1 MSEIHL
7 KKHQIDQ
14 KSSFRKWVGFPAR
27 SPVPARGARGTI
39 VSATGSGKTIMA
51 AASALECFPHGRIL
65 VTVPTL
71 DLLVQTAQAWR
82 TVGHRSPMAAVCSLE
97 NDPVLNELGVRTT
110 TNPIQLALWA
120 GRGPVI
126 VFATYASLVDREDYA
141 ALQDQ
146 ERPYGPWQNSG
157 NGKTRKKTRG
167 PLEAALTGG
176 ERLYGQQMAPFDL
189 AIVDEAHGTAGDL
202 GRPWAAIHDNTRIP
216 ADFRL
221 YLTATP
227 RILAAARPQKGAD
240 GQELEIASMADDP
253 DGTYGAWLA
262 ELGLSEAIER
272 EILAGFEIDV
282 LEIRDPS
289 PVLGESEEARR
300 GRRLALL
307 QTALLEH
314 AAAYNLRTVMT
325 FHQKVEEA
333 AAFADKLPETAAALY
348 VNDASDDDL
357 AAADKLPKSSVNA
370 RFYELEAGRHVPP
383 DRVWSAWLCG
393 DHLVTERREVL
404 RQFAGGIDAAD
415 RRVHR
420 AFLASVRVLGE
431 GVDITGDR
439 GVEAICFAD
448 TRGSQVEIVQNIGRA
463 LRLNK
468 DGSTKIARI
477 IVPVFLEPGED
488 PTDMV
493 ASASFRP
500 LVAVLQGLRS
510 HDERLVEQ
518 LASRA
523 LTSGQRKVHVR
534 RDANGQII
542 GAGGEGDGE
551 DQEQDDTDAAAESAL
566 LHFSSPRDT
575 ATIAAFLRTRVYRP
589 ESLVWLEGYQALIRW
604 RKENEI
610 TGLYAVPYDVEA
622 EVGVTKDFPL
632 GRWVHQQ
639 RKALRAGELEERR
652 KTLLDAPEAGMVWEP
667 GEEAWETKL
676 AALRSYRRAM
686 GHLAPRQDAVWGE
699 GDAMV
704 PVGQHAANL
713 RRKGGLGKDAER
725 AAERAQQLAAIDED
739 WNCPWPLD
747 WQRHYRVLA
756 DLVDADGV
764 LPAIQPGVLF
774 EGDDL
779 GKWLA
784 RQREASTWAQ
794 LSAEQQE
801 RLSQLGVKPLE
812 APSPAPSA
820 KRAANGQSKAEQAF
834 HRGLAALTQWVER
847 EGAHRPAPRGHSEQI
862 AVDGEA
868 EPVTVKLGV
877 WVSNTKSRWD
887 KLTPEQQ
894 AALAALGVPWAKAAV
909 PAPSGG
915 PAPVRDAPVQ
925 PAPSGEQ
932 AQEYPDQGDPVTAEE
947 RETSRGTARARR
959 MNELMRKHTKAEL
972 LRMAYAGG
980 LVNHNSP
987 EKWRK
992 DEIASTVV
1000 DTEFR
1005 TADRAAPARP
1015 ASATARPVPAQPLP
1029 LPQQDHHDECDK
1041 SVYEGGTCTCDLI
1054 EQYGPPSERDDY

>member
-1 MSEIHL
+1 MSRIPL
-7 KKHQIDQ
+7 KKHQVDQ
-14 KSSFRKWVGFPAR
+14 KSAFRRWVGFPAR
-27 SPVPARGARGTI
+27 SSVPPQGARGTI

-51 AASALECFPHGRIL
+51 AASALECFPDGRIL

-82 TVGHRSPMAAVCSLE
+82 AVGHRSPMVAVCSLE

-120 GRGPVI
+120 GHGPVI
-126 VFATYASLVDREDYA
+126 GFATYASLVDREDYEDPMG
-141 ALQDQ
+141 QG
-146 ERPYGPWQNSG
+146 R
-157 NGKTRKKTRG
+157 TRG

-176 ERLYGQQMAPFDL
+176 ERLYGQRMDGFSL

-227 RILAAARPQKGAD
+227 RILASPRPQRGKD
-240 GQELEIASMADDP
+240 GQELEVASMVDDP
-253 DGTYGAWLA
+253 DGTYGSWLA

-272 EILAGFEIDV
+272 EILAPFEIDV

-289 PVLGESEEARR
+289 PVLGESEEAQR

-333 AAFADKLPETAAALY
+333 MAFAEKMPETAAELY

-357 AAADKLPKSSVNA
+357 AAAGRLPKSSIDA
-370 RFYELEAGRHVPP
+370 EFYELEAGRHVPP

-393 DHLVTERREVL
+393 DHLVSERREVL
-404 RQFAGGIDAAD
+404 RQFANGIDASG

-431 GVDITGDR
+431 GVDITGER

-463 LRLNK
+463 LRPNR
-468 DGSTKIARI
+468 DGTTKVARI
-477 IVPVFLEPGED
+477 IVPVFLQPGED

-523 LTSGQRKVHVR
+523 LTHGQRKVHLR
-534 RDANGQII
+534 RDEDGRIV
-542 GAGGEGDGE
+542 GAGGEVGE
-551 DQEQDDTDAAAESAL
+551 DQEHDDTDGAVESAL
-566 LHFSSPRDT
+566 LHFSSPRDA

-589 ESLVWLEGYQALIRW
+589 ESLVWLEGYQALLRW
-604 RKENEI
+604 REENKT
-610 TGLYAVPYDVEA
+610 TGLYAVPYDVEV

-652 KTLLDAPEAGMVWEP
+652 KLLLDAPEAGMVWEP
-667 GEEAWETKL
+667 GEEAWEAKL
-676 AALRSYRRAM
+676 AALRSYRRAT

-699 GDAMV
+699 GEAMV
-704 PVGQHAANL
+704 PIGQHMANL
-713 RRKGGLGKDAER
+713 RRKGAKNGLGKDPER
-725 AAERAQQLAAIDED
+725 AAVRAAQLTEIDPD
-739 WNCPWPLD
+739 WDCPWPLD

-756 DLVDADGV
+756 DLVDADGH
-764 LPAIQPGVLF
+764 LPDIAPGVLMD
-774 EGDDL
+774 GDDI
-779 GKWLA
+779 GRWLQQQKQLA
-784 RQREASTWAQ
+784 TWAR
-794 LSAEQQE
+794 LLPEQQE
-801 RLSQLGVKPLE
+801 RLSRLGIKPTE
-812 APSPAPSA
+812 APSPTPAAS
-820 KRAANGQSKAEQAF
+820 RAAKGPSKAQQAF
-834 HRGLAALTQWVER
+834 QRGLTALAQWVER
-847 EGAHRPAPRGHSEQI
+847 EGADRPVPRGHGELI
-862 AVDGEA
+862 AVDGETD
-868 EPVTVKLGV
+868 PVVVKLGV
-877 WVSNTKSRWD
+877 WVSNTKTRRD
-887 KLTPEQQ
+887 KLTQEQLE
-894 AALAALGVPWAKAAV
+894 ALRELGMEWA
-909 PAPSGG
+909 
-915 PAPVRDAPVQ
+915 
-925 PAPSGEQ
+925 
-932 AQEYPDQGDPVTAEE
+932 
-947 RETSRGTARARR
+947 
-959 MNELMRKHTKAEL
+959 
-972 LRMAYAGG
+972 
-980 LVNHNSP
+980 
-987 EKWRK
+987 
-992 DEIASTVV
+992 
-1000 DTEFR
+1000 
-1005 TADRAAPARP
+1005 
-1015 ASATARPVPAQPLP
+1015 
-1029 LPQQDHHDECDK
+1029 
-1041 SVYEGGTCTCDLI
+1041 
-1054 EQYGPPSERDDY
+1054 

>member
-1 MSEIHL
+1 MSRIPL

-27 SPVPARGARGTI
+27 SSVPPQGARGTI

-51 AASALECFPHGRIL
+51 AASALECFPEDRIL

-82 TVGHRSPMAAVCSLE
+82 AVGHRSSMVAVCSLE

-120 GRGPVI
+120 GHGPVI
-126 VFATYASLVDREDYA
+126 VFATYASLVDREDPEDPMG
-141 ALQDQ
+141 Q
-146 ERPYGPWQNSG
+146 
-157 NGKTRKKTRG
+157 RKVRG
-167 PLEAALTGG
+167 PLEAALAGG
-176 ERLYGQQMAPFDL
+176 ERLYGQQMDGFDL

-202 GRPWAAIHDNTRIP
+202 GRPWAAIHDNARIP

-227 RILAAARPQKGAD
+227 RILASPRPQKGAD

-253 DGTYGAWLA
+253 DGTYGAWLPGA

-272 EILAGFEIDV
+272 EILAPFEIDV
-282 LEIRDPS
+282 LEICDPS
-289 PVLGESEEARR
+289 PVLGLSEEALR

-325 FHQKVEEA
+325 FHQKVDEA
-333 AAFADKLPETAAALY
+333 AAFAEALPKTAAELY
-348 VNDASDDDL
+348 VTETDDATMVK
-357 AAADKLPKSSVNA
+357 AEKELPASA
-370 RFYELEAGRHVPP
+370 IDAEFYGLEAGRHVPP

-393 DHLVTERREVL
+393 DHLVAERREAL
-404 RQFAGGIDAAD
+404 RQFANGIDANN

-431 GVDITGDR
+431 GVDITGER

-463 LRLNK
+463 LRLNI
-468 DGSTKIARI
+468 DGSIKVARI
-477 IVPVFLEPGED
+477 IVPIFLEPGED

-493 ASASFRP
+493 ASTSFRP

-523 LTSGQRKVHVR
+523 LTRGKHARKVHVK
-534 RDANGQII
+534 RDEEGRIV
-542 GAGGEGDGE
+542 GADGEGDGE
-551 DQEQDDTDAAAESAL
+551 DQEHDATQAAAESAL
-566 LHFSSPRDT
+566 LHFSSPRD
-575 ATIAAFLRTRVYRP
+575 ASTIAAFLRTRVYRP
-589 ESLVWLEGYQALIRW
+589 DSLVWLEGYQALLRW
-604 RKENEI
+604 RKKHHI
-610 TGLYAVPYDVEA
+610 TGLYAVPYDTET

-639 RKALRAGELEERR
+639 RKALRAGEMEERR
-652 KTLLDAPEAGMVWEP
+652 KELLDAEEAGMVWEP

-676 AALRSYRRAM
+676 AALRSYHRAT

-725 AAERAQQLAAIDED
+725 AAERAKQLAAIDPD

-764 LPAIQPGVLF
+764 LPEIQPGVLF
-774 EGDDL
+774 EGDDI
-779 GKWLA
+779 GRWLQ
-784 RQREASTWAQ
+784 RQKQPGTWAQ
-794 LSAEQQE
+794 LSTEQQD
-801 RLSQLGVKPLE
+801 RLSGLGVQPAE
-812 APSPAPSA
+812 APSPAPA
-820 KRAANGQSKAEQAF
+820 AARATKGLGKAQQAF
-834 HRGLAALTQWVER
+834 QRGVQALAQWVER
-847 EGAHRPAPRGHSEQI
+847 EGADRPVPRGHGEEI
-862 AVDGEA
+862 TVDGEA
-868 EPVTVKLGV
+868 EPVVVKLGV
-877 WVSNTKSRWD
+877 WVSNTKARRD
-887 KLTPEQQ
+887 KLAPDQRD
-894 AALAALGVPWAKAAV
+894 ALVALGVDWV
-909 PAPSGG
+909 
-915 PAPVRDAPVQ
+915 
-925 PAPSGEQ
+925 
-932 AQEYPDQGDPVTAEE
+932 
-947 RETSRGTARARR
+947 
-959 MNELMRKHTKAEL
+959 
-972 LRMAYAGG
+972 
-980 LVNHNSP
+980 
-987 EKWRK
+987 
-992 DEIASTVV
+992 
-1000 DTEFR
+1000 
-1005 TADRAAPARP
+1005 
-1015 ASATARPVPAQPLP
+1015 
-1029 LPQQDHHDECDK
+1029 
-1041 SVYEGGTCTCDLI
+1041 
-1054 EQYGPPSERDDY
+1054 

>member
-1 MSEIHL
+1 MSRIPL

-27 SPVPARGARGTI
+27 SSVPPQGARGTI

-51 AASALECFPHGRIL
+51 SACALECFPEGRIL

-82 TVGHRSPMAAVCSLE
+82 AVGHRSPMVAVCSLD
-97 NDPVLNELGVRTT
+97 NDPVLEELGVRTT

-120 GRGPVI
+120 AHGPVI
-126 VFATYASLVDREDYA
+126 VFATYASLVDREDFDDPMG
-141 ALQDQ
+141 Q
-146 ERPYGPWQNSG
+146 
-157 NGKTRKKTRG
+157 GKVRG
-167 PLEAALTGG
+167 PLEAALAGG
-176 ERLYGQQMAPFDL
+176 ERLYGQRMDGFSL

-202 GRPWAAIHDNTRIP
+202 GRPWAAIHDNARIP

-253 DGTYGAWLA
+253 DGTYGSWLA

-289 PVLGESEEARR
+289 PVLGESEDAQR

-314 AAAYNLRTVMT
+314 AAAYNLCTVMT

-333 AAFADKLPETAAALY
+333 AAFAEALPKTAAELY
-348 VNDASDDDL
+348 LTDTDDETMVT
-357 AAADKLPKSSVNA
+357 AETTLPKSSIDA
-370 RFYELEAGRHVPP
+370 EFYGLEAGRHVPP

-393 DHLVTERREVL
+393 DHTVAERREKI
-404 RQFAGGIDAAD
+404 RQFANGINANN

-431 GVDITGDR
+431 GVDITGER

-463 LRLNK
+463 LRLNR

-477 IVPVFLEPGED
+477 IVPIFLEPNED
-488 PTDMV
+488 PNDMV

-500 LVAVLQGLRS
+500 LVAILQGLRS

-523 LTSGQRKVHVR
+523 LTSGKRKVHVQ
-534 RDANGQII
+534 RDEEGRIV
-542 GAGGEGDGE
+542 GADGTGDGE
-551 DQEQDDTDAAAESAL
+551 DQEHDDTQAAAESAL
-566 LHFSSPRDT
+566 LHFSTPRDA

-589 ESLVWLEGYQALIRW
+589 ESLVWLEGYQALLRW
-604 RKENEI
+604 RAENEI
-610 TGLYAVPYDVEA
+610 TGVYAVPYDVEV

-652 KTLLDAPEAGMVWEP
+652 KELLDAPEAGMVWEP

-676 AALRSYRRAM
+676 AALRSYRQAT

-699 GDAMV
+699 GEAMV
-704 PVGQHAANL
+704 PVGQHVANL
-713 RRKGGLGKDAER
+713 RRKGGLGKDPAR
-725 AAERAQQLAAIDED
+725 AAERAQQLAAVDPD
-739 WNCPWPLD
+739 WDCPWPLD

-779 GKWLA
+779 GKWLE
-784 RQREASTWAQ
+784 RQKHPGTWAQ
-794 LSAEQQE
+794 LSIEQQE
-801 RLSQLGVKPLE
+801 RLSRLGVTPAE
-812 APSPAPSA
+812 APSPAPAPRGATKSH
-820 KRAANGQSKAEQAF
+820 GKAQQAF
-834 HRGLAALTQWVER
+834 QRGLTALAQWVER
-847 EGAHRPAPRGHSEQI
+847 EGSDRPVPRSHSEEI

-868 EPVTVKLGV
+868 EPVAVKLGV
-877 WVSNTKSRWD
+877 WVSNTKSRRD
-887 KLTPEQQ
+887 KLAQDQ
-894 AALAALGVPWAKAAV
+894 LAALRELGVEWA
-909 PAPSGG
+909 
-915 PAPVRDAPVQ
+915 
-925 PAPSGEQ
+925 
-932 AQEYPDQGDPVTAEE
+932 
-947 RETSRGTARARR
+947 
-959 MNELMRKHTKAEL
+959 
-972 LRMAYAGG
+972 
-980 LVNHNSP
+980 
-987 EKWRK
+987 
-992 DEIASTVV
+992 
-1000 DTEFR
+1000 
-1005 TADRAAPARP
+1005 
-1015 ASATARPVPAQPLP
+1015 
-1029 LPQQDHHDECDK
+1029 
-1041 SVYEGGTCTCDLI
+1041 
-1054 EQYGPPSERDDY
+1054 